1 MNDSYDILLQGRDR
15 KGGGGIHKVSGV
27 VWDKVLVE

>member
-1 MNDSYDILLQGRDR
+1 MTFLC
-15 KGGGGIHKVSGV
+15 KVEPEGGGGIHKVSGV